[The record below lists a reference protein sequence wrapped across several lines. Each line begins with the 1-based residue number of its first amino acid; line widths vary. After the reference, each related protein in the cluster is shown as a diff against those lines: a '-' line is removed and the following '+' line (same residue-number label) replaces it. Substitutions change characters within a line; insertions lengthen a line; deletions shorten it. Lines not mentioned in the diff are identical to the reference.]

1 MAKQPTLVASLQH
14 GFCGHND
21 ILISRLPHEENAETP
36 WKVLLRLFHEHDAC
50 VTVSKDRL
58 VSITPSWYY
67 PGDLRNE
74 LKEEADTIGVSISRT
89 TLITFLVLSNARI
102 IYQYADSSGYRA
114 ALGSWTGQWYIDMRA
129 GSPAI
134 VSLKP
139 HDSHSAATD
148 VYPPVFPARVDRCVQ
163 IMAGVVSNPSSTP
176 PLRIAFPGRLEPG
189 RWTLEFQPRGFALS
203 HGSRHIYNMNGGKV
217 FEIDFLYTRALS
229 NEDDLPDGVMI
240 LSLPSL
246 RQDQYASLYVP
257 PREQHILAQAL
268 DCLPWTNLSWS
279 LHRGMRDIL
288 LAFARSTMITY
299 RPFLAVR
306 LRGVATDFHAQLVAA
321 KWEADFAKNYMGDM
335 AASAVLAERGNSGD
349 AVRIITALAEQ
360 LHSGTIEQRDETH
373 FWRQQSFDPYE
384 VTTSIGET
392 VVALTKCVVLEWS
405 VDFDYQMYHQ
415 LPLTLQFA

>member
-1 MAKQPTLVASLQH
+1 MAKQPSLVASLQH

-21 ILISRLPHEENAETP
+21 ILISRLPHEEKAETP
-36 WKVLLRLFHEHDAC
+36 WKVLLRLFHEHDAY
-50 VTVSKDRL
+50 VTVFKDRL

-67 PGDLRNE
+67 PRNLKNE
-74 LKEEADTIGVSISRT
+74 LKEEADTVGVSISRT

-114 ALGSWTGQWYIDMRA
+114 AFGSWTGQWYIDMRA
-129 GSPAI
+129 GSPAT
-134 VSLKP
+134 VSLRP

-163 IMAGVVSNPSSTP
+163 MMAGVVSNLSSTP

-189 RWTLEFQPRGFALS
+189 RWKLEFQPRGFALS

-229 NEDDLPDGVMI
+229 NEDRPPAGMMV

-246 RQDQYASLYVP
+246 RQNQHASLYVP
-257 PREQHILAQAL
+257 SLEQHILAQAL
-268 DCLPWTNLSWS
+268 DCLPWANLSWS

-288 LAFARSTMITY
+288 LAFARSTMATY
-299 RPFLAVR
+299 RPLLAAQ
-306 LRGVATDFHAQLVAA
+306 LRGVATECHAQLVAA
-321 KWEADFAKNYMGDM
+321 KWEADFAKFYMGDM

-360 LHSGTIEQRDETH
+360 LHAGSIEQRDETQ
-373 FWRQQSFDPYE
+373 FWRQKSLNPYE
-384 VTTSIGET
+384 VTTSNGET